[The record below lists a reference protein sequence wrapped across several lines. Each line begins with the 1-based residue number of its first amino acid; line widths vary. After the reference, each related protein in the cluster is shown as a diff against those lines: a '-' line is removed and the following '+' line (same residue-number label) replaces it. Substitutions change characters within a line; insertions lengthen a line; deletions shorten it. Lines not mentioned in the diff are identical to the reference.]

1 MYNQP
6 ILVVLSK
13 LACAWEFKSSVFD
26 IVHTVTCQH
35 SLSKLSFNY
44 HAYPTPML
52 KNKYSLRCETL
63 WNKSQLLSFQ
73 GTLFF
78 LVAQFQFSLNKTT
91 STVQIGPTPVA
102 AMLSFIIDEKNCVQ
116 GLEVI

>member
-78 LVAQFQFSLNKTT
+78 LVAQF
-91 STVQIGPTPVA
+91 
-102 AMLSFIIDEKNCVQ
+102 
-116 GLEVI
+116 